1 MSKKP
6 RARTERREREREQ
19 AKLVRERE
27 RLARLL
33 PGGSAERPIDISSAS
48 VIEVQAKSQPCPLCG
63 GELRIDEHVARSVGA
78 ELLRVVRVRCNQ
90 CGAPRELFFRLPL
103 LQ

>member
-19 AKLVRERE
+19 AKLIRERD
-27 RLARLL
+27 RLARPL
-33 PGGSAERPIDISSAS
+33 PGGSPERPIEVSSAS
-48 VIEVQAKSQPCPLCG
+48 VIEVQAKGLPCPLCG
-63 GELRIDEHVARSVGA
+63 GEYRIDEHTARSMNGD
-78 ELLRVVRVRCNQ
+78 LLRVVRVHCHQ
-90 CGAPRELFFRLPL
+90 CGAPRDLFFRLSL